1 MNQVTSDVCI
11 HAPELLTR
19 RERTRDRFATGIMW
33 VLYAYLWL
41 PAISLAAWVLGFE
54 FAYDVLVRAG
64 GFAHLKTLLYWYG
77 LTIATIFVAFGG
89 WSFSNRRRFA
99 GNDRRR
105 QLNPVTNEG
114 LAEFF
119 RISEDDLAVMH
130 RGRTLSVGFNSYG
143 AICEIE
149 EKG

>member
-19 RERTRDRFATGIMW
+19 REQVRDRFATGIMW

-41 PAISLAAWVLGFE
+41 PVISLAAWVLGFE

-77 LTIATIFVAFGG
+77 LTIAIIFVAFGA
-89 WSFSNRRRFA
+89 WSFSNRMRFA

-105 QLNPVTNEG
+105 HLTPVTNES
-114 LAEFF
+114 LAAFF
-119 RISEDDLAVMH
+119 EISEDDLAMLR
-130 RGRTLSVGFNSYG
+130 RGRSLSVGFNAVG
-143 AICEIE
+143 AISEIQE
-149 EKG
+149 TD